1 MPDHDRL
8 LDVQLN
14 ECLVYELSLRGW
26 CPILRPWPVR
36 VTKARAIDGDDA
48 ISLGQRHKYPA
59 DLKIL
64 NHGAVA
70 VQQDERR
77 SLASLEIMEVDS
89 FNIEE
94 AAGGLVFSLRPSSA
108 PSDEQSRGS

>member
-1 MPDHDRL
+1 MT
-8 LDVQLN
+8 
-14 ECLVYELSLRGW
+14 E
-26 CPILRPWPVR
+26 
-36 VTKARAIDGDDA
+36 ARAIHGDDT
-48 ISLGQRHKYPA
+48 ISLGQRRKYPA

-64 NHGAVA
+64 QHGAVA
-70 VQQDERR
+70 MQQDERG

-94 AAGGLVFSLRPSSA
+94 AAGGLVFPLRPSSA